1 MWSLSAL
8 KCCIDCK
15 LNPQLTEEVHLVHCI
30 RDDIINKYGNM
41 MIVRSNEYSQGHSG
55 DVVIT
60 GQTKNEKTREA
71 KNKRWAILGF
81 RAVRIILEMF
91 WSGSLGWV
99 GLYCLFWLV
108 YWAQRQP
115 MDHNTNVKMP
125 NLYNHHLP
133 PLWSPIHF
141 VNSHKRVEFLN
152 PYQRRT
158 HKRAVKDFLNSILA
172 SQRMERCPQRNSWHK
187 LM

>member
-1 MWSLSAL
+1 
-8 KCCIDCK
+8 
-15 LNPQLTEEVHLVHCI
+15 
-30 RDDIINKYGNM
+30 
-41 MIVRSNEYSQGHSG
+41 
-55 DVVIT
+55 
-60 GQTKNEKTREA
+60 
-71 KNKRWAILGF
+71 
-81 RAVRIILEMF
+81 MF

-141 VNSHKRVEFLN
+141 VKSHRRVKFLN

-158 HKRAVKDFLNSILA
+158 HKRLWKISWIQFWLLREWNDALSGIVGTNSCSCKPHILKAGCSHQNTVYHIIIIPNLPQFLDFYICTNIYMYLPYYFHIS
-172 SQRMERCPQRNSWHK
+172 
-187 LM
+187 